1 MTYEEPVDYGTIRHQ
16 RQGSLDNN
24 RVPVPGLGG
33 YLIGAANDVFVNEPS
48 EENDDEA
55 GLPPADH
62 GKQAWLFLI
71 GCFWLEGLLWGKLF
85 PFIYRDERNGKR
97 KTKKN
102 NTSV

>member
-1 MTYEEPVDYGTIRHQ
+1 MTYEEPVDYGTIRRQ
-16 RQGSLDNN
+16 RQGSLDN

-48 EENDDEA
+48 EEIDDEA

-85 PFIYRDERNGKR
+85 PYLER
-97 KTKKN
+97 
-102 NTSV
+102 

>member
-16 RQGSLDNN
+16 RQGSLDN

-48 EENDDEA
+48 EEIDDEA

-71 GCFWLEGLLWGKLF
+71 GCFWLEGLLWGKRF
-85 PFIYRDERNGKR
+85 PLSREMIGMERR
-97 KTKKN
+97 KKITLQFD
-102 NTSV
+102 V

>member
-16 RQGSLDNN
+16 RQGSSDNN

-33 YLIGAANDVFVNEPS
+33 YLIGGANDVFVNEPS

-71 GCFWLEGLLWGKLF
+71 GCFWLEGLLWGKLP
-85 PFIYRDERNGKR
+85 PFCLER
-97 KTKKN
+97 
-102 NTSV
+102 